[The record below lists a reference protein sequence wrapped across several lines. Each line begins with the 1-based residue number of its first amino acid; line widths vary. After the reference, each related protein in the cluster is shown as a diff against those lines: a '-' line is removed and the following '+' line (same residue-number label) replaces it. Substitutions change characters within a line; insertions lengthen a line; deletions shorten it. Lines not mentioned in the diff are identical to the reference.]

1 MATYVPGSEQYLP
14 DIKPFTPDYKFL
26 SAVLDTRQDKYNT
39 NWQATNDVYNK
50 VVYAG
55 LSRADTNEQRE
66 QYVNNLAPSLEKIA
80 GMDLSLA
87 QNAESAK
94 AVFAPFFE
102 DKLIVKD
109 MVYTAGYRKEMDYAN
124 RLLASNDRSQR
135 ERHWGPGVKALQY
148 KMEDFVNGTAD
159 QALNA
164 SLPKYV
170 EDADL
175 FETAQQILSEMKPP
189 LKMKVTRA
197 KRNPDGSIDP
207 MWNIEQQNGDLVVGP
222 ALQYIQNTLQDDP
235 RVQRAYQ
242 TQSYVQSRD
251 FAAEGIAAGNF
262 ASIQEGQQAWA
273 AETISR
279 VEALNAS
286 RVPKAQ
292 AQVKELKNIN
302 LRWGDYQKTNGIIPG
317 SDDDK
322 LMKEQLSAYEA
333 VKAKLSNEM
342 QVQDLLKQPI
352 PEGSDA
358 TLNRAYQ
365 LLMGANMMGDMEKAA
380 QNYSMRE
387 FEAINVETP
396 YSKFKYDMTKQNARA
411 RDARKLMLDRE
422 AIRDKNQRQLAKEK
436 GELMFDGKGNP
447 LAGYFDGENTRAG
460 DSSTLGYKLDKD
472 GNIDPN
478 FNVVL
483 NGTTLPYNNL
493 KDKITAEEVGLIT
506 QSLLLLNPEG
516 EDGNQNYSID
526 IPTDDPNV
534 TNQETGDIDYI
545 KRVLLDKDDKGNF
558 KNIKAVNKLYKD
570 YSGQILNTEQIKADY
585 PSLVSSKGYRD
596 LFGSVTGLDQKTNNL
611 EQSLLGAYRIQKETY
626 DATKLLSLG
635 DENVKGFMDN
645 GMPDIWEEDDQGN
658 PVPLTEEQYVKKVL
672 SLVEEGVITNYNSSN
687 WDTNTNKNYL
697 KPAAAK
703 EEFLNFIDTEVVRPN
718 GTIGRETKQVISES
732 PLPEARLSRPYSS
745 IMFTDKTGKQV
756 RATDRDQLDPATTR
770 RVQEV
775 DVRSVTNEAKEAYK
789 GLYEKMNQGL
799 TNSLGDGETYKT
811 ATLQSVLSGAGN
823 TVGDLASNPT
833 YIASIDPKAPNAA
846 GNRMAAD
853 LFSQIDA
860 LERQGIK
867 PMFIQGSLN
876 DVEGEIKGDGS
887 GLYQRVLEMY
897 KADLRSYVNNPKSP
911 NSPSSSPRATI
922 EYMPVY
928 GATDD
933 GEKTT
938 AGYRI
943 KFNADWLASKIEGGS
958 DPSKQYG
965 ALKSSDFESLS
976 NGISVVYEQKDD
988 ISPRSN
994 MRVLDY
1000 SSPVLSGIAANP
1012 NGYYQPPAPIDEN
1025 GDKAGTYRFVK
1036 ISDQEYMLNWSFMNY
1051 QEGGN
1056 FVKGPTLSS
1065 RIFVNSTG
1073 PARTLDKEE
1082 LKIKNIFAKK
1092 GAANKRS
1099 KDKDVAVNGK
1109 K

>member
-55 LSRADTNEQRE
+55 LSRGDTSEQRE

-87 QNAESAK
+87 QNAASAK

-109 MVYTAGYRKEMDYAN
+109 MVYTANYRKEMDYAN
-124 RLLASNDRSQR
+124 RLLASDNRAQR
-135 ERHWGPGVKALQY
+135 EKHWGPGVKALEY

-164 SLPKYV
+164 GLPKYV

-175 FETAQQILSEMKPP
+175 FETAQQILGEIEPP
-189 LKMKVTRA
+189 LKMKATRA
-197 KRNPDGSIDP
+197 KRNIDGSINL
-207 MWNIEQQNGDLVVGP
+207 MWNIIQQNGDLVVGP

-251 FAAEGIAAGNF
+251 FAANGIADGSF
-262 ASIQEGQQAWA
+262 TSIQEGQQAWA

-286 RVPKAQ
+286 RVPKTQ
-292 AQVKELKNIN
+292 AKVKELKNIN
-302 LRWGDYQKTNGIIPG
+302 LRWSDYQKTNGIIPG

-322 LMKEQLSAYEA
+322 LMKEQSSAYEA
-333 VKAKLSNEM
+333 LKAKLNNEM
-342 QVQDLLKQPI
+342 QVQDLLQQPI

-365 LLMGANMMGDMEKAA
+365 LLMGANMMVDMEKAA
-380 QNYSMRE
+380 QNFSMRE

-396 YSKFKYDMTKQNARA
+396 YSKYSYNMDLQNARA
-411 RDARKLMLDRE
+411 IDAKNLE
-422 AIRDKNQRQLAKEK
+422 AIKQSNRRQLAREK
-436 GELMFDGKGNP
+436 GELMFDKKGNP
-447 LAGYFDGENTRAG
+447 LAGYFDGETTKSG
-460 DSSTLGYKLDKD
+460 DASTPGYKVDDD
-472 GNIDPN
+472 GSIDPN

-483 NGTTLPYNNL
+483 NGTTIPYNNL
-493 KDKITAEEVGLIT
+493 KDKITADEVGLIT

-516 EDGNQNYSID
+516 MDGKQNYSID
-526 IPTDDPNV
+526 IPTNDPNI

-545 KRVLLDKDDKGNF
+545 KRVLLAKNDDGSF
-558 KNIKAVNKLYKD
+558 ININAIDKLYKD
-570 YSGQILNTEQIKADY
+570 YSNQILDTAQIKVNN
-585 PSLVSSKGYRD
+585 PSLVSSKAYRD
-596 LFGSVTGLDQKTNNL
+596 LLGNVNGLDQKTTTL

-635 DENVKGFMDN
+635 DEDIKGFMDS
-645 GMPDIWEEDDQGN
+645 GMPDIWEEDNQGN
-658 PVPLTEEQYVKKVL
+658 PVPLTKEQYVEKAL
-672 SLVEEGVITNYNSSN
+672 RLVEEGVITNYNTSS
-687 WDTNTNKNYL
+687 WDNNNNKNYL
-697 KPAAAK
+697 KDAAPKK
-703 EEFLNFIDTEVVRPN
+703 EWLNFIDTEVVRPN
-718 GTIGRETKQVISES
+718 GTIGRETEQVISES

-745 IMFTDKTGKQV
+745 IMYTDKTGKQV

-775 DVRSVTNEAKEAYK
+775 DVRSVTNEAEEAYD
-789 GLYEKMNQGL
+789 GLYKKMNQGL
-799 TNSLGDGETYKT
+799 TGSLGDGNTYKT
-811 ATLQSVLSGAGN
+811 ATLGSVLSGAGN

-833 YIASIDPKAPNAA
+833 YVASIDPKAPNAA

-853 LFSQIDA
+853 LFLQIDD

-876 DVEGEIKGDGS
+876 DVEGEIKGDSS

-897 KADLRSYVNNPKSP
+897 KADLRSYVNNSKSP
-911 NSPSSSPRATI
+911 NSPSSMPRSTI

-933 GEKTT
+933 GEKST

-943 KFNADWLASKIEGGS
+943 KFNSDWLASKIEGGN

-976 NGISVVYEQKDD
+976 NGISIVYEQKDD

-994 MRVLDY
+994 IRVLDY

-1036 ISDQEYMLNWSFMNY
+1036 ISDQEYMLNWSFINY
-1051 QEGGN
+1051 QEGGQ
-1056 FVKGPTLSS
+1056 FVKGPTLSK
-1065 RIFVNSTG
+1065 RVFVNSTG
-1073 PARTLDKEE
+1073 AARTLDKEE
-1082 LKIKNIFAKK
+1082 LKTKLLFAQK
-1092 GAANKRS
+1092 GAANKRA
-1099 KDKDVAVNGK
+1099 KDKDVAVKGK